1 MTRMDVPSRSALRVA
16 RAAAWTCAAFG
27 LSVGAHVIGGGQ
39 PPSLGGGVLIAVTL
53 LCVGLL
59 LTGRRL
65 GALSLIVTLGASQLL
80 LHVGLT
86 LTEQSAACS
95 PAPGPGGAHAGH
107 DLALACDASASG
119 AAAAITHAGHSA
131 LTMTIAHLLAA
142 VALGLVLAK
151 GEDVV
156 WRIAGLLLPHLPRA
170 AAAPSPTRRVLA
182 TTHGGEAT
190 TEVPLLGGVG
200 RRGPPARPAPA
211 VT

>member
-1 MTRMDVPSRSALRVA
+1 MDVPSRSALRVA

-39 PPSLGGGVLIAVTL
+39 PPSPGGGALIAMTL
-53 LCVGLL
+53 LCFGLL

-65 GALSLIVTLGASQLL
+65 GAFSLIATLGTSQLL

-86 LTEQSAACS
+86 LTEQSAACT
-95 PAPGPGGAHAGH
+95 PAPGPSGTHAGH
-107 DLALACDASASG
+107 DLALTCDAAVSG
-119 AAAAITHAGHSA
+119 AATAITHAGHSA

-151 GEDVV
+151 GEDAV

-170 AAAPSPTRRVLA
+170 GALPSLARRVLA
-182 TTHGGEAT
+182 PTHGGEAV

-200 RRGPPARPAPA
+200 RRGPPARPAPV